1 MRLTQSA
8 SRTLRTKAS
17 ESEIASHSLLTRAGF
32 IHQLGSGIYSYLPM
46 ALKSLK
52 NIERI
57 IRFEMDAVGAQE
69 ILMPH
74 IQPMELWDSTNR
86 TTAFGQNLFTLK
98 DRRSRGL
105 VLAPT
110 HEESVTMIAKSVVQ
124 SYKDL
129 PFTLYQIQ
137 TKFRDE
143 ARPRAGLIRVR
154 EFAMKD
160 AYSFSHNEESSNEIY
175 DKMATAYKSI
185 YSKCEVPIL
194 IAEADSGAIG
204 GKDSHEFIYPTEAGE
219 DTVITCS
226 SCSYTANVEKATG
239 VIDKLDDQ
247 SVLPIEEINTP
258 NVTSIQDLCDLLAV
272 SPKYT
277 LKTICYKTEA
287 DFVMVAI
294 RGDLNVNEIKLKNIL
309 NCKDLHIATTEE
321 VTQAGLIPGSMSPVG
336 ITDIFVIAD
345 ISVMTSKV
353 FIAGANKPNTHF
365 KNVDYARDCPI
376 QNIEEISI
384 TTAEHKC
391 SKCENR
397 LESVKGIEIGH
408 IFKLGTFFS
417 ETLGALF
424 LDETGQQQPIIMG
437 CYGIGVGR
445 LLAAI
450 VESNHDDKGIIFPKS
465 ISPYAV
471 NLISLNH
478 NDDACKEASESIYE
492 NLLSQG
498 IDCLFDDRTDKSAG
512 VKFQDAELLGIP
524 LQVIISPRNIKTN
537 QAEIKIRKTLEAHMT
552 PLSDTVSEVINQI
565 NQIN

>member
-8 SRTLRTKAS
+8 SKTLRTNAS

-32 IHQLGSGIYSYLPM
+32 IHQLGAGIYSYLPM

-175 DKMATAYKSI
+175 DRMAVAYKNI
-185 YSKCEVPIL
+185 YNKCEVPIL

-239 VIDKLDDQ
+239 IIDKLDDQ
-247 SVLPIEEINTP
+247 SNLQIKEIQTP
-258 NVTSIQDLCDLLAV
+258 NVTSIQELCNLLAV

-277 LKTICYKTEA
+277 LKTICYKTED

-294 RGDLNVNEIKLKNIL
+294 RGDLNVNEIKLKNVL
-309 NCKDLHIATTEE
+309 NCKDLRIATAEE
-321 VTQAGLIPGSMSPVG
+321 VSQKGLIPGSMSPVG
-336 ITDIFVIAD
+336 ITDISVIAD
-345 ISVMTSKV
+345 I
-353 FIAGANKPNTHF
+353 
-365 KNVDYARDCPI
+365 
-376 QNIEEISI
+376 
-384 TTAEHKC
+384 
-391 SKCENR
+391 
-397 LESVKGIEIGH
+397 
-408 IFKLGTFFS
+408 
-417 ETLGALF
+417 
-424 LDETGQQQPIIMG
+424 
-437 CYGIGVGR
+437 
-445 LLAAI
+445 
-450 VESNHDDKGIIFPKS
+450 
-465 ISPYAV
+465 
-471 NLISLNH
+471 
-478 NDDACKEASESIYE
+478 
-492 NLLSQG
+492 
-498 IDCLFDDRTDKSAG
+498 
-512 VKFQDAELLGIP
+512 
-524 LQVIISPRNIKTN
+524 
-537 QAEIKIRKTLEAHMT
+537 
-552 PLSDTVSEVINQI
+552 
-565 NQIN
+565 